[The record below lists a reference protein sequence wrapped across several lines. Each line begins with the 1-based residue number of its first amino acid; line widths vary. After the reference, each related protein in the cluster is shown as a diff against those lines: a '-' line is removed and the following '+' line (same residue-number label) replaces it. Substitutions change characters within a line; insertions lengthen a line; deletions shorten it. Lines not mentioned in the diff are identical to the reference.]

1 MIIFSSL
8 YDWLISLTSSVSLKM
23 FLLSECPKIT
33 HSHPMSLIMAGLEA
47 KTHLHYQIMI
57 YMYSCKIIFAQT
69 AYLSIH
75 LILLQQ
81 TSTVHEQ
88 SPSSVNVVTQATWIK
103 LTNRLQETNNIFQKG
118 IFGTNNSLEGNNSL
132 LDTYNCIL
140 HYTF

>member
-47 KTHLHYQIMI
+47 KTHLHYKIMI

-69 AYLSIH
+69 PYLSIH

-88 SPSSVNVVTQATWIK
+88 TPSSVNVVTQATWIK

-118 IFGTNNSLEGNNSL
+118 IFRTNNSLEGNNSL